1 MRRRTVY
8 FWILALAAA
17 VAVALLIL
25 LPPAERV
32 MAEAYTVAG
41 THWPAEAGRHQ
52 RYVAKAESC
61 APYLE
66 RMETGEHE
74 MIFLSMYSLES
85 FAEEDFLFYRG
96 ISIVKMEP
104 VLDNSLELLSVL
116 ELLLSGGTLPERV
129 CLGID
134 PVKLGSHF
142 SWEEEP
148 DWRQAV
154 AALIER
160 HEEIQWEVLLSYP
173 SLTEWQQMTDDE
185 RERGITAYGQAMRS
199 LSALDNVTL
208 FYIGGLE
215 WLICNQDNYAGESVL
230 NASVTKTMMLRMFC
244 DGNHVVTQ
252 DMCAEALEEL
262 RRTLDTWGSEPA
274 CAQTSSDDTL
284 VFLGDSVFGNYTD
297 SASIPGVVENFTGAK
312 CINCGYGG
320 ITLTKVGNMS
330 GVDVVENLCNGQTG
344 DIAETVTAYSGIREF
359 VREGTG
365 DGRLIFLLNYGIN
378 DYMVGH
384 PIAAE
389 DRYAADTYAGALRT
403 VIERLQSSYPEA
415 EILIVTPGYITFYD
429 CGTYLA
435 GETSRPLREY
445 ADEAVRVAQ
454 EYGLPYMDIYDA
466 LERYAREEE
475 VLLADGVHPS
485 ERGRFLLGRLICEK
499 IGEL

>member
-1 MRRRTVY
+1 MVY

-17 VAVALLIL
+17 VVVALLIL

-41 THWPAEAGRHQ
+41 THWPAEAGRRQ
-52 RYVAKAESC
+52 RYLAKAESC

-66 RMETGEHE
+66 RVRTGEYG
-74 MIFLSMYSLES
+74 MIFLSVYSLES
-85 FAEEDFLFYRG
+85 FVEEDFLSYRG
-96 ISIVKMEP
+96 ISTVKLEP
-104 VLDNSLELLSVL
+104 VLDNSLELLGVL
-116 ELLLSGGTLPERV
+116 ESLLSGDVLPERI

-160 HEEIQWEVLLSYP
+160 HGEIQWEVLLSYP
-173 SLTEWQQMTDDE
+173 SLTEWQQLTDDE
-185 RERGITAYGQAMRS
+185 REQGIAAYGQAMRS

-208 FYIGGLE
+208 YYIGGLE
-215 WLICNQDNYAGESVL
+215 WLICNQDNYAGEGVL
-230 NASVTKTMMLRMFC
+230 NASVTKTMMLHMFC
-244 DGNHVVTQ
+244 DGGYIVTR
-252 DMCAEALEEL
+252 DRCAAALEEL
-262 RRTLDTWGSEPA
+262 KRTLETWGNEPGYA
-274 CAQTSSDDTL
+274 HMPSDDTL

-297 SASIPGVVENFTGAK
+297 STSIPGVVENFTGAN

-344 DIAETVTAYSGIREF
+344 DIAETVTAYEGIREF

-384 PIAAE
+384 PIAST
-389 DRYAADTYAGALRT
+389 DRYAVDTYAGALRT
-403 VIERLQSSYPEA
+403 VIERLQASYPEA

-445 ADEAVRVAQ
+445 ADEAMRIAQ
-454 EYGLPYMDIYDA
+454 EYGLPYIDIYDV

-475 VLLADGVHPS
+475 VLLPDGVHPS

-499 IGEL
+499 IGGL

>member
-1 MRRRTVY
+1 MLYV
-8 FWILALAAA
+8 WIFALAAAA
-17 VAVALLIL
+17 VAVALCMRFP
-25 LPPAERV
+25 LPERV
-32 MAEAYTVAG
+32 MAEAFTAIG
-41 THWPAEAGRHQ
+41 THRPADAGRHQ
-52 RYVAKAESC
+52 RYVAKIESC
-61 APYLE
+61 VPYLE
-66 RMETGEHE
+66 RMGKGEHD

-104 VLDNSLELLSVL
+104 VLDNSQEMLGVL

-154 AALIER
+154 AALIEQ
-160 HEEIQWEVLLSYP
+160 HEEIQWEVLLAYP
-173 SLTEWQQMTDDE
+173 SLMEWQQLTDDE
-185 RERGITAYGQAMRS
+185 RERGIAAYGQAMRS

-215 WLICNQDNYAGESVL
+215 WLICNQDNYAGEGVL
-230 NASVTKTMMLRMFC
+230 NVSVTKTMMLHMFC
-244 DGNHVVTQ
+244 DGGYVVTQ
-252 DMCAEALEEL
+252 DRCAEALEEL
-262 RRTLDTWGSEPA
+262 KRTLDTWGSESA
-274 CAQTSSDDTL
+274 YAQTSSDDTL

-330 GVDVVENLCNGQTG
+330 GVDVVENLCSGQTG
-344 DIAETVTAYSGIREF
+344 DIAETVTAYSGIQEF

-384 PIAAE
+384 PIEAE
-389 DRYAADTYAGALRT
+389 DKYAVNTYAGALRT
-403 VIERLQSSYPEA
+403 VIEQLQVSYPEA

-429 CGTYLA
+429 CGTYLSS
-435 GETSRPLREY
+435 ETSRPLREY

-475 VLLADGVHPS
+475 VLLPDGVHPS

-499 IGEL
+499 IGGL